1 MFGRLLHL
9 GIYPELDF
17 HEKNKLKVFNSACLF
32 ALCVSCFY
40 FVYGTL
46 SGFYLAEL
54 MSLFLFLMLVLS
66 LYFVSKRRYRTGFH
80 LGVISS
86 FIFIS
91 SFTLLFGDESKSYYY
106 FLFMPVASTILFDS
120 RNTSVKYL
128 LVSIVCLLS
137 NVAYAEFLPPY
148 YDVHNMWYFGYP
160 NMVFTLL
167 LIFMGLRVFKNENR
181 NYAEQIE
188 EQKHTLQEKNKALTD
203 SINYARRIQYTL
215 LAHRQLLDQQ
225 LPDYFVLFRPKDIV
239 SGDFYWASGKN
250 DLFYLAICD
259 STGHGVP
266 GAFMSLL
273 NISFLNEA
281 LNEADIIRPD
291 EILNFVRQR
300 LIATVSQEGAR
311 DGMDAVLI
319 RYDRKKRRLDYSAA
333 NNAPILI
340 REGAA
345 QVLPKDKMP
354 VGQGEKKEGF
364 TLHSI
369 ELQEGDQLYLFTD
382 GFADQ
387 FGGPA
392 GKKFKL
398 KQLEALL
405 LQHNHHPTNRQQE
418 LIESAFMNWKG
429 SLEQVDDVCIAGIRF

>member
-1 MFGRLLHL
+1 MLGRLLNL
-9 GIYPELDF
+9 GIYPEQDF
-17 HEKNKLKVFNSACLF
+17 HQTNKLRVFNSACLF
-32 ALCVSCFY
+32 VLCVSCFY
-40 FVYGTL
+40 FVYGTF

-66 LYFVSKRRYRTGFH
+66 LYLISKRRYSVGFH
-80 LGVISS
+80 LGLISS

-106 FLFMPVASTILFDS
+106 FLFMPVASTIFFDS
-120 RNTSVKYL
+120 RSTSIKYL

-148 YDVHNMWYFGYP
+148 YSVKDLWYFGYP
-160 NMVFTLL
+160 NMVFSLL
-167 LIFMGLRVFKNENR
+167 LIFMGLRVFKLENN
-181 NYAEQIE
+181 NYSEQIE
-188 EQKHTLQEKNKALTD
+188 EQKHVLQEKNTALTD

-239 SGDFYWASGKN
+239 SGDFYWASRKN
-250 DLFYLAICD
+250 DLFYLAVCD

-281 LNEADIIRPD
+281 LNEADITRPD
-291 EILNFVRQR
+291 EMLNFVRRR
-300 LIATVSQEGAR
+300 LIATISQEGAR

-319 RYDRKKRRLDYSAA
+319 CYDRSKKRLDYSAA
-333 NNAPILI
+333 NNAPVLI
-340 REGAA
+340 RDGAL

-354 VGQGEKKEGF
+354 VGQGEKNESF

-369 ELQEGDQLYLFTD
+369 ELQEGDQVYLFTD

-387 FGGPA
+387 FGGPS

-398 KQLEALL
+398 KQFEALL
-405 LQHNHHPTNRQQE
+405 LANQKESTGRQKE
-418 LIESAFMNWKG
+418 LIETAFLNWKG
-429 SLEQVDDVCIAGIRF
+429 GLEQVDDVCVTGIRF